1 MASNARIFF
10 AGMGTTFAILA
21 VGFGGGVMMAKSA
34 LKEST
39 GYQARVNTEATNP
52 IRVILPIS
60 AEAPQPRQPA
70 AAVEVPEP
78 QSQLQPAVKEVQ
90 PPAEKQVEK
99 ADIRKA
105 EAQERERRRSAE
117 RKARKIAAARAR
129 LQEQRMRERSEPSIM
144 AFGDSRPRFSGG
156 FFGN

>member
-1 MASNARIFF
+1 MASSARIFF
-10 AGMGTTFAILA
+10 AGMGTTFVILA
-21 VGFGGGVMMAKSA
+21 VGFGGGVMIAKSA

-39 GYQARVNTEATNP
+39 GYQARVNTGSTDP
-52 IRVILPIS
+52 IRVVLPTS
-60 AEAPQPRQPA
+60 AEATQPQQTA
-70 AAVEVPEP
+70 AAITIPEP

-90 PPAEKQVEK
+90 VPVEKQVEK
-99 ADIRKA
+99 TDIRKA

-129 LQEQRMRERSEPSIM
+129 QQERQTREHSEPSIM